1 VRKFK
6 SLIFLCFMA
15 HEGRAFAR
23 VELTL
28 SAAISLKPVL
38 DELLPAYRARHQ
50 ISVFVDY
57 GASGLLARRILQG
70 APVDIFLSAAPEY
83 VNKIDA
89 THLAAAHSRR
99 TFAKGALAL
108 VVPESNHRVKT
119 FEDLARADIRHVSIG
134 DPAMVPL
141 GAYALEVL
149 QHLKIDKQL
158 AAKFI
163 KAQNAKQVMTYV
175 EDGHVD
181 AGIVYQ
187 SDAAAS
193 AKIRVVQKA
202 DPSWHS
208 PVLYEGV
215 VLLRTKYASEAQ
227 NLLEY
232 LVRDEV
238 GVVLRRHG
246 FWLPR

>member
-1 VRKFK
+1 
-6 SLIFLCFMA
+6 MA
-15 HEGRAFAR
+15 YEGSAFAR

-38 DELLPAYRARHQ
+38 DEVLPACRAQHQ
-50 ISVFVDY
+50 TSVFVDY

-83 VNKIDA
+83 VNKVDA
-89 THLAAAHSRR
+89 AHLAATISRR

-119 FEDLARADIRHVSIG
+119 FDDLARAEIHLVAVG
-134 DPAMVPL
+134 DPTMVPL
-141 GAYALEVL
+141 GAYSLEVL
-149 QHLKIDKQL
+149 QHLNRDKQL

-163 KAQNAKQVMTYV
+163 KGQNAKQVLTYV

-181 AGIVYQ
+181 AGIVYL

-215 VLLRTKYASEAQ
+215 LLLRSKFPSAARS
-227 NLLEY
+227 LLDY
-232 LVRDEV
+232 LGSDAV
-238 GVVLRRHG
+238 GVVLKRHG
-246 FWLPR
+246 FVLPQ